1 MQVLVVTIQ
10 ICLSV
15 REIVTDPIVL
25 SNNFD
30 AIIDENTIRG

>member
-10 ICLSV
+10 ICFSV
-15 REIVTDPIVL
+15 GEIVTDPIVL

>member
-10 ICLSV
+10 ICFSV
-15 REIVTDPIVL
+15 REIVTYHIVR
-25 SNNFD
+25 SNNFN